1 LDFKKWNVRILT
13 EFVWLRMGSSGG
25 LIWKLWTNCAFGL
38 YPSSGV
44 SKNKI
49 EELKI

>member
-1 LDFKKWNVRILT
+1 VKLFDR
-13 EFVWLRMGSSGG
+13 
-25 LIWKLWTNCAFGL
+25 LINCVAKTNCAFGL

-44 SKNKI
+44 SKTNKI